1 MANKNN
7 NQPRDHSIEVSDL
20 TFAYAG
26 ATTPTI
32 QDIQFRVPRGT
43 IFGLLGSSGAG
54 KSTVQ
59 RILTRQIRRIDKGT
73 VTILG
78 RDSNAWDHTLYERV
92 GVGFE
97 LPNHY
102 PKLTALENLK
112 LFASLYSV
120 PTQNP
125 AHLLEMVGLEGVAD
139 KRASE
144 LSKGMQVR
152 LNFARALLHSPE
164 LLFLDEPTT
173 GLDPTTAK
181 NLRTLIADLRAQ
193 GTTII
198 LTTHNMH
205 DAELLCD
212 QVGFLANGK
221 MVTIDSPEAL
231 KIQHGERSVE
241 VVLDDIGTLVS
252 QNFPL
257 KNLGDNPEFL
267 EFIKGRTI
275 HTIHSQ
281 EASLDAVF
289 QIVTGQTLESAA
301 QG

>member
-205 DAELLCD
+205 DAEFLCD

>member
-43 IFGLLGSSGAG
+43 IFGLLGPSGAG

-205 DAELLCD
+205 DAEFLCD

>member
-43 IFGLLGSSGAG
+43 IFGLLGPSGAG

-205 DAELLCD
+205 DAEFLCD

-289 QIVTGQTLESAA
+289 QIVTGQTLESTA

>member
-43 IFGLLGSSGAG
+43 IFGLLGPSGAG

-139 KRASE
+139 KRANE

-205 DAELLCD
+205 DAEFLCD

-289 QIVTGQTLESAA
+289 QIVTGQTLESTA

>member
-1 MANKNN
+1 MANKKN

-43 IFGLLGSSGAG
+43 IFGLLGPSGAG

-205 DAELLCD
+205 DAEFLCD

>member
-43 IFGLLGSSGAG
+43 IFGLLGPSGAG

-59 RILTRQIRRIDKGT
+59 RILTRQIRRIEKGT

-205 DAELLCD
+205 DAEFLCD

-289 QIVTGQTLESAA
+289 QIVTGQTLESTA

>member
-7 NQPRDHSIEVSDL
+7 NQPRDHSIAVSDL

-43 IFGLLGSSGAG
+43 IFGLLGPSGAG

-59 RILTRQIRRIDKGT
+59 RILTRQIRRIDKGS

-112 LFASLYSV
+112 LFASRYSV

-139 KRASE
+139 KRANE

-205 DAELLCD
+205 DAEFLCD

-289 QIVTGQTLESAA
+289 QIVTGQTLESTA

>member
-43 IFGLLGSSGAG
+43 IFGLLGPSGAG

-205 DAELLCD
+205 DAEFLCD
-212 QVGFLANGK
+212 QVGFLTNGK